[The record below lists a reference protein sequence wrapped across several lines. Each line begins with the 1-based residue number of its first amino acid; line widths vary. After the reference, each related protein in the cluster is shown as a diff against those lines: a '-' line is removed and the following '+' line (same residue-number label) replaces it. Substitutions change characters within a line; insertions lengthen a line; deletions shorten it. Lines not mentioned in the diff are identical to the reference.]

1 MSKEIE
7 QNKFIKN
14 SKLSVVIPC
23 YNEEVT
29 LNKCIENVLKIADSG
44 LSLEIIIVDD
54 CSEDKSYYISLELEK
69 KYPEI
74 IVLRHLQNQGKGA
87 ALRTGF
93 KKATGDFIAV
103 QDADLEYDPKDLKR
117 LLKPL
122 INEDADVVLGSRF
135 LSAGFH
141 RVLYFWHFM
150 GNRFLTFISNMLTDL
165 NLTDMETCYK
175 VFRKDIIKKIAIEE
189 NRFGFE
195 PEIVAKIAHMRLRI
209 FEVGISYRG
218 RTYEEGKKIRAKD
231 GFRALYCIFKY
242 NAHRAPVPIQLLIY
256 LFIGGTAAVLN
267 LITFLLL
274 YRLGIA
280 TIIAAPTAFLLSAGV
295 NYLLCITILFKHKA
309 KWNSFTEIFV
319 YLIVVSSVGLLDL
332 WITKGLLSAK
342 FSASFA
348 KIMATGVTFVLNF
361 FGRRSMVFPERS
373 LGPWNPQIKQ
383 AQK

>member
-1 MSKEIE
+1 MDQK
-7 QNKFIKN
+7 KLIKP

-23 YNEEVT
+23 YNEEFT
-29 LNKCIENVLKIADSG
+29 LKRCIENVLKIADSS
-44 LSLEIIIVDD
+44 LSLELIIVDD
-54 CSEDKSYYISLELEK
+54 CSEDKSYSIALGLEN
-69 KYPEI
+69 KYSEI

-93 KKATGDFIAV
+93 MKATGDFIAV
-103 QDADLEYDPKDLKR
+103 QDADLEYDPSDLKR
-117 LLKPL
+117 LMKPL

-175 VFRKDIIKKIAIEE
+175 VFRKDIIKKISIEE

-256 LFIGGTAAVLN
+256 LLIGGTAAILN
-267 LITFLLL
+267 LITFLSLFH
-274 YRLGIA
+274 LGIA
-280 TIIAAPTAFLLSAGV
+280 IIIAAPTAFLLSAGV

-309 KWNSFTEIFV
+309 KWNSFTEILV
-319 YLIVVSSVGLLDL
+319 YLIVISAVGLLDL
-332 WITKGLLSAK
+332 WITKGLLSVK
-342 FSASFA
+342 FSAPIS
-348 KIMATGVTFVLNF
+348 KITATGITFILNF
-361 FGRRSMVFPERS
+361 LGRRKMVFPEKS
-373 LGPWNPQIKQ
+373 LGPWSPQIK
-383 AQK
+383 